1 MAISN
6 FKKVED
12 NKGYLV
18 NDKDRKIFEREISK
32 GYFGVNVGDTIEFI
46 LYDSNDNPLPQQSAK
61 GKTSRYIE
69 YNDDTEKTYFGK
81 TQINKENIKSN
92 GAEEFFI
99 DTEKLIKEAGYSN
112 GIFKSQVSLLNRRL
126 GSDGR
131 ENDTTWIH
139 EISPSRTEIR
149 ILPTVD
155 IDGKVNS
162 DLEARYE
169 CLVQGKT
176 FAADVFPLLDEFVEQ
191 FDVQKTLES
200 MLTLKGDVKSGQN
213 YINLIKEEFKI
224 QNFEIFLQN
233 VKDKFVQSVN
243 HYKGNREYNILSNR
257 YSQPLQ
263 TTPQLCFGSNEIM
276 DTVTN
281 IAGSCIEYYLPK
293 RNIQEETSLTIE
305 QQETLDK
312 VGEILKTVT
321 SNEKYTSTIPDS
333 VSAKVVGCK
342 SPNAL
347 NYNQYADIHNESLC
361 VYAPQEDTFK
371 DEPVDTNVVVV
382 DDTPPPPPPPPVP
395 PKLRLCTDPG
405 AINYGQEGE
414 CIYQRVIPQLE
425 PEVINPIREDLFD
438 EIYFDT
444 PPIIERDVILP
455 ITRLLPEENFLQSIE
470 RGLNT
475 TRTPI
480 IVTDQR
486 DVILPRLVITPTPPP
501 IQRPVIIVDD
511 FRDPIGDTIV
521 NGNLTLSS
529 NNYNPITVVTTQPV
543 QKPRTSTGGGGGT
556 RNEFLNNNRDGNGVI
571 GERITLRE
579 L

>member
-1 MAISN
+1 MAIDN
-6 FKKVED
+6 FKKIED

-18 NDKDRKIFEREISK
+18 EDKDRKIFEREISK
-32 GYFGVNVGDTIEFI
+32 GYFGINVGDTIEFI
-46 LYDSNDNPLPQQSAK
+46 LYDSSDNPLPQESAK
-61 GKTSRYIE
+61 GKTVRYIE

-149 ILPTVD
+149 ILPTID
-155 IDGKVNS
+155 SDGKVNS

-200 MLTLKGDVKSGQN
+200 MLTLKGNVSSGQN

-224 QNFEIFLQN
+224 TNFEIFLQN
-233 VKDKFVQSVN
+233 VKDKFVQAVN
-243 HYKGNREYNILSNR
+243 HYKGNRESNILSNR
-257 YSQPLQ
+257 YGQPLQ

-276 DTVTN
+276 DTVTT
-281 IAGSCIEYYLPK
+281 IAGNCIEYYLPK

-321 SNEKYTSTIPDS
+321 SNEKYTSTIPPTI
-333 VSAKVVGCK
+333 SAKVVGCK
-342 SPNAL
+342 DPNAL
-347 NYNQYADIHNESLC
+347 NYNPNADINDSSLC
-361 VYAPQEDTFK
+361 VYTPKVEEF
-371 DEPVDTNVVVV
+371 VDNVIS
-382 DDTPPPPPPPPVP
+382 DPPPPPPPKPKVCNDPSALNFGLEGACIYAP
-395 PKLRLCTDPG
+395 PKDDRPIEVFPT
-405 AINYGQEGE
+405 
-414 CIYQRVIPQLE
+414 LE
-425 PEVINPIREDLFD
+425 
-438 EIYFDT
+438 YDT

-455 ITRLLPEENFLQSIE
+455 IARLLPEENFLQSIE
-470 RGLNT
+470 RGLT
-475 TRTPI
+475 TILTPI
-480 IVTDQR
+480 IK
-486 DVILPRLVITPTPPP
+486 PTPPP

-529 NNYNPITVVTTQPV
+529 NNYNPVTVVTTQPV
-543 QKPRTSTGGGGGT
+543 QNPISYTGGGGST
-556 RNEFLNNNRDGNGVI
+556 RNEFLNNNRDGNGTI

>member
-149 ILPTVD
+149 ILPTID
-155 IDGKVNS
+155 SDGKVNS

-169 CLVQGKT
+169 CLVQNKT

-191 FDVQKTLES
+191 FNVQKTLES
-200 MLTLKGDVKSGQN
+200 MLTLKGNVSSGQN

-224 QNFEIFLQN
+224 TNFEIFLQN

-243 HYKGNREYNILSNR
+243 HYKGNRDYNILSNTFG
-257 YSQPLQ
+257 QPKQ
-263 TTPQLCFGSNEIM
+263 TQPQLCFGSNEIM
-276 DTVTN
+276 ETVTT
-281 IAGSCIEYYLPK
+281 IASNCIEYYLPK
-293 RNIQEETSLTIE
+293 RNVQEETSLTIE

-321 SNEKYTSTIPDS
+321 SNSQYKSTIPDS

-342 SPNAL
+342 DPNAE
-347 NYNQYADIHNESLC
+347 NYNPNADIDDRSLC
-361 VYAPQEDTFK
+361 VYKPQEDTFK
-371 DEPVDTNVVVV
+371 DEPADSTVIET
-382 DDTPPPPPPPPVP
+382 DDTPTQFEPYMEIPVY
-395 PKLRLCTDPG
+395 CNDQA
-405 AINYGQEGE
+405 AINYLLEGE
-414 CIYQRVIPQLE
+414 CIYPPKNDLEYDTSILIQDDGTTAVIPLGD
-425 PEVINPIREDLFD
+425 REK
-438 EIYFDT
+438 
-444 PPIIERDVILP
+444 
-455 ITRLLPEENFLQSIE
+455 
-470 RGLNT
+470 NT
-475 TRTPI
+475 TKSPNI
-480 IVTDQR
+480 FTDQR
-486 DVILPRLVITPTPPP
+486 DIEVRGIGFDDEVLMENIGGVAQIANTQTNDRIMNAQERLV
-501 IQRPVIIVDD
+501 
-511 FRDPIGDTIV
+511 
-521 NGNLTLSS
+521 
-529 NNYNPITVVTTQPV
+529 
-543 QKPRTSTGGGGGT
+543 GGT
-556 RNEFLNNNRDGNGVI
+556 GDLSQVGGRTPGSSVVGVQNNVPAKSGGRTTAEMEKDQAVAASNVSGAGVTI
-571 GERITLRE
+571 KRTVKPKQEK
-579 L
+579 

>member
-32 GYFGVNVGDTIEFI
+32 GYFGINIGDTIEFI

-61 GKTSRYIE
+61 GKTARYIE

-81 TQINKENIKSN
+81 TQLNKGNVKSN

-149 ILPTVD
+149 ILPTID
-155 IDGKVNS
+155 SDGKVNS

-169 CLVQGKT
+169 CLVQNKT

-213 YINLIKEEFKI
+213 YINLIKEEFKLT
-224 QNFEIFLQN
+224 NFEIFLQN
-233 VKDKFVQSVN
+233 VKDKFVESVN

-257 YSQPLQ
+257 YGQPLQ
-263 TTPQLCFGSNEIM
+263 SPPQLCFGSNEIM
-276 DTVTN
+276 DTVTT

-293 RNIQEETSLTIE
+293 RNVQEETALTLE

-312 VGEILKTVT
+312 VSEILKTVS

-342 SPNAL
+342 DPNAL
-347 NYNQYADIHNESLC
+347 NWNEHADIDDRSLC

-371 DEPVDTNVVVV
+371 DDPIDTDVVVA
-382 DDTPPPPPPPPVP
+382 DDIPT
-395 PKLRLCTDPG
+395 TYSDPLPQPIYCNDPN
-405 AINYGQEGE
+405 AINYLLEGE
-414 CIYQRVIPQLE
+414 CIYAPPKDDRPFEVFPTLEYDTSILIKDDITYVIPLGE
-425 PEVINPIREDLFD
+425 REK
-438 EIYFDT
+438 
-444 PPIIERDVILP
+444 
-455 ITRLLPEENFLQSIE
+455 
-470 RGLNT
+470 NT
-475 TRTPI
+475 TKSPNI
-480 IVTDQR
+480 FTDQR
-486 DVILPRLVITPTPPP
+486 DILVRGIGFDDEVRMENIGGVAQIANTQTNDRIMNAQQRLVGGTGDLSIPLGRTPGSQVVQPPV
-501 IQRPVIIVDD
+501 RIIEPESG
-511 FRDPIGDTIV
+511 R
-521 NGNLTLSS
+521 GNFTANEQLAARERLLSGQKS
-529 NNYNPITVVTTQPV
+529 TQPV
-543 QKPRTSTGGGGGT
+543 TKVTTKPKTPKG
-556 RNEFLNNNRDGNGVI
+556 
-571 GERITLRE
+571 RE

>member
-1 MAISN
+1 MAIDN
-6 FKKVED
+6 FKKIED

-18 NDKDRKIFEREISK
+18 EDKDRKIFEREISK
-32 GYFGVNVGDTIEFI
+32 GYFGINVGDTIEFI
-46 LYDSNDNPLPQQSAK
+46 LYDSSDNPLPQESAK
-61 GKTSRYIE
+61 GKTVRYIE

-149 ILPTVD
+149 ILPTID
-155 IDGKVNS
+155 SDGKVNS

-200 MLTLKGDVKSGQN
+200 MLTLKGNVSSVQN

-224 QNFEIFLQN
+224 TNFEIFLQN
-233 VKDKFVQSVN
+233 VKDKFVQAVN
-243 HYKGNREYNILSNR
+243 HYKGNRESNILSNR
-257 YSQPLQ
+257 YGQPLQ

-276 DTVTN
+276 DTVTT
-281 IAGSCIEYYLPK
+281 IAGNCIEYYLPK

-321 SNEKYTSTIPDS
+321 SNEKYTSTIPPTI
-333 VSAKVVGCK
+333 SAKVVGCK
-342 SPNAL
+342 DPNAL
-347 NYNQYADIHNESLC
+347 NYNPNADINDSSLC
-361 VYAPQEDTFK
+361 VYTPKVEEF
-371 DEPVDTNVVVV
+371 VDNVIS
-382 DDTPPPPPPPPVP
+382 DPPPPPPPKPKVCNDPSALNFGLEGACIYAP
-395 PKLRLCTDPG
+395 PKDDRPIEVFPT
-405 AINYGQEGE
+405 
-414 CIYQRVIPQLE
+414 LE
-425 PEVINPIREDLFD
+425 
-438 EIYFDT
+438 YDT

-455 ITRLLPEENFLQSIE
+455 IARLLPEENFLQSIE
-470 RGLNT
+470 RGLT
-475 TRTPI
+475 TILTPI
-480 IVTDQR
+480 IK
-486 DVILPRLVITPTPPP
+486 PTPPP

-529 NNYNPITVVTTQPV
+529 NNYNPVTVVTTQPV
-543 QKPRTSTGGGGGT
+543 QNSRTSTGGGGGT